1 MPALSVRIEST
12 RRAPRPYAAAP
23 ASAVAR
29 APAAAPAQ
37 ERARRHLVR
46 LVFAVYLLA
55 IFEGAL
61 RKYAFPQF
69 GQFIFFV
76 RDPFVAWAYLLATR
90 WRLWPRRDA
99 MFRLSCGLAVGGV
112 LLLILQYAFG
122 PPSDLRLLLG
132 AYGWR
137 AYFFYIPLAFLV
149 GAQFRRD
156 DLLRLARLTLV
167 LALPIA
173 VLVAAQFFSSPSAA
187 VNVGTSDDQAL
198 QFRDLTVDVSHIRA
212 AGTFSSNVGQQQFV
226 TTAFALLLALLMIP
240 AAQRR
245 FGAVPMLAA
254 TGAILTCV
262 ALGGSRGTTLQCVM
276 ILLFSLPIALLGRG
290 TALRT
295 RALLLPAALA
305 VGAVLLYPVIFPEGF
320 AVFVQRWQT
329 AAVDERGFQGG
340 VFGRALFGFV
350 DFLRL
355 VDAVPALGYGLGFG
369 GNASNVLQATI
380 DGVQPGLLAETDY
393 ARQMVDLGP
402 ACGLIYIAFRVAL
415 VLALLRRVLR
425 ATARSADPLPM
436 MLFAYAGYV
445 TLLSQIT
452 GNGSINVY
460 GWLFTGLCLAACRVA
475 GAPATVAAARPAR
488 PALPALPARH
498 RPRREYVR

>member
-1 MPALSVRIEST
+1 MRPSSARAET
-12 RRAPRPYAAAP
+12 ARRAARAFSAAFANATAHAAAP
-23 ASAVAR
+23 V
-29 APAAAPAQ
+29 Q
-37 ERARRHLVR
+37 ERARRRLVR
-46 LVFAVYLLA
+46 LIFAIYLAA

-61 RKYAFPQF
+61 RKYVFPQF
-69 GQFIFFV
+69 GQFIFFL
-76 RDPFVAWAYLLATR
+76 RDPFVVWAYVLATR

-99 MFRLSCGLAVGGV
+99 MFRLTCGLAVGGV
-112 LLLILQYAFG
+112 LLLILQNAFG

-132 AYGWR
+132 VYGWR
-137 AYFFYIPLAFLV
+137 AYFLYAPLAFLV
-149 GAQFRRD
+149 GAQFQRD

-173 VLVAAQFFSSPSAA
+173 VLVAAQFFSPPGAA
-187 VNVGTSDDQAL
+187 VNVGTSEDQAL

-212 AGTFSSNVGQQQFV
+212 AGPFSSNVGQQQFV
-226 TTAFALLLALLMIP
+226 ATAFAMLLALLMIP

-245 FGAVPMLAA
+245 FGTLPMLAA

-276 ILLFSLPIALLGRG
+276 ILLFSLPIAVLGPGR
-290 TALRT
+290 ALRT
-295 RALLLPAALA
+295 RALLLPAVLA

-320 AVFVQRWQT
+320 AVFMLRWQT

-355 VDAVPALGYGLGFG
+355 VDRVPPLGYGLGFG
-369 GNASNVLQATI
+369 GNASTLLQATV

-393 ARQMVDLGP
+393 ARHMIDLGP
-402 ACGLIYIAFRVAL
+402 ACGLVYIGFRVAL
-415 VLALLRRVLR
+415 VILLLRRVLN
-425 ATARSADPLPM
+425 ATRRFADPLPM

-475 GAPATVAAARPAR
+475 AS
-488 PALPALPARH
+488 PALARRLPTPPSTRL
-498 RPRREYVR
+498 RPRRALAR